1 LVFSGV
7 VPDVPPEGDD
17 GVCGFFFGCSVE
29 LPGVPLGL
37 LEGLLAVPPLP
48 AGRLALLSL
57 LQPDKSV
64 PAKASAKTTGRIR
77 FMRVY
82 SFRTN

>member
-1 LVFSGV
+1 LPVLSV
-7 VPDVPPEGDD
+7 LPLGDD

-29 LPGVPLGL
+29 LPAEPLGLLGL

-77 FMRVY
+77 FMGSY
-82 SFRTN
+82 SFRTA